1 MSPIDIRSDNWT
13 YVLDEPTRILVVD
26 DDPILCEFAT
36 VYLATPMT
44 TIDTAAD
51 GEAALARLTA
61 GDYDVVLV
69 DIEMPRMDGFSLVER
84 IRADARLGDMPVIM
98 LTGHED
104 IASIDRAYQVGAT
117 SFVAKPVNWRQLS
130 YQIRYVIRTTR
141 KKHTRLHDDPAA
153 SMRISLEQIIARLD
167 DLTGKIPSGCWPLSY
182 DDIRSAREIAQRALA
197 TLSVKPD
204 RSEAAQGEKNVAA

>member
-1 MSPIDIRSDNWT
+1 MCSQHRIDGFAAAAGRRDGVGGEHDCGEHSDAVSAGIHYFGDARGGN
-13 YVLDEPTRILVVD
+13 
-26 DDPILCEFAT
+26 
-36 VYLATPMT
+36 
-44 TIDTAAD
+44 AAD
-51 GEAALARLTA
+51 GDDRH
-61 GDYDVVLV
+61 G
-69 DIEMPRMDGFSLVER
+69 R